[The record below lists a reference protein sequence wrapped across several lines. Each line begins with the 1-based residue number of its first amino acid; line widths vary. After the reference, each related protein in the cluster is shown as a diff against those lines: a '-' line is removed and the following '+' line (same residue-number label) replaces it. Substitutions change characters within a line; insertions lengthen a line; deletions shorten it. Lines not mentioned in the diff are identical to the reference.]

1 MPRPWK
7 NNSVLRTARIARGF
21 TLIQLAKLV
30 GVGYATLSAY
40 EAGTSVPSPKTFK
53 KLKLVLK
60 LGGEHSDFFSHIKRT
75 GRKKKYQPG
84 VTCTHEG
91 CHRVPAAKGLCMTH
105 YVNIWRKKK
114 AREQKRMMHVVCEA
128 LAQSQQAVKD
138 NSS

>member
-1 MPRPWK
+1 
-7 NNSVLRTARIARGF
+7 V
-21 TLIQLAKLV
+21 QLSKLV

-40 EAGTSVPSPKTFK
+40 EAGISVPASKTFK

-60 LGGEHSDFFSHIKRT
+60 LNGEHSDFFSHVKRT

-84 VTCTHEG
+84 AICTHEG
-91 CHRVPAAKGLCMTH
+91 CDRIPAAKGLCMTH

-114 AREQKRMMHVVCEA
+114 VQEQKRMMHVVCEA
-128 LAQSQQAVKD
+128 LAKSQKEVKE